1 MRSSNS
7 FKKKVPKEANN
18 NTIKILIKLFAI
30 KMVANNFLGF
40 SKRPEMTSNCVE
52 FVLESFSR
60 SAFDREKNATS
71 VPEINAEDINKK
83 NNPIV

>member
-1 MRSSNS
+1 
-7 FKKKVPKEANN
+7 
-18 NTIKILIKLFAI
+18 
-30 KMVANNFLGF
+30 
-40 SKRPEMTSNCVE
+40 MTSNCVE